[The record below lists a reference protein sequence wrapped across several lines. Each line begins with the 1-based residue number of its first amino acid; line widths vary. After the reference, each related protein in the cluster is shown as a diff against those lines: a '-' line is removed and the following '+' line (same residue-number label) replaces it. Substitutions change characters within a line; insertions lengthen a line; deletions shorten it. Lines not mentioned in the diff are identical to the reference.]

1 MGDDVIVDH
10 ADQLVGQEGL
20 CFGHFVS
27 GRGLFDQTARNLET
41 ARILRIAQQI
51 DDMLASL
58 AAAVFGD
65 DGLDAFD
72 EIATVDH
79 GAGRGNTDH
88 AVHGSRLLD
97 GRHGY

>member
-1 MGDDVIVDH
+1 MAFPGKKLESPL
-10 ADQLVGQEGL
+10 QLSQ
-20 CFGHFVS
+20 
-27 GRGLFDQTARNLET
+27 LFTNKIPGNYLG
-41 ARILRIAQQI
+41 I
-51 DDMLASL
+51 ASL